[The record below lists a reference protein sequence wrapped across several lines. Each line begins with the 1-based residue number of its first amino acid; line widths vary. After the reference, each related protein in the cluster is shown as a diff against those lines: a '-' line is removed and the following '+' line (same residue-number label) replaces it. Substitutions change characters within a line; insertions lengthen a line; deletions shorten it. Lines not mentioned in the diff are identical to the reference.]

1 MLAEYVVLG
10 DEDEV
15 RRRWEKVF
23 EVPLVD
29 GSVTMNFIFE
39 ELMLNQSLFIFNFNI
54 LNVFTNFSYSFLV
67 FS

>member
-39 ELMLNQSLFIFNFNI
+39 EQNQYVATLIGEQAKPI
-54 LNVFTNFSYSFLV
+54 LGV
-67 FS
+67 